1 MRDGSRATSRG
12 GCHMSNLSHTAPLP
26 EAALP
31 RPCHTAAPPPPISSK
46 HAGDKSPPLNP
57 NSTGAAATNGAN
69 PPRSRRTRRQSP
81 SHSRTTPSHHLTGD
95 GPGRGG
101 RRSRAHGSGR
111 VSVYKLLHTS
121 RSNKL
126 NKSKMLAH

>member
-1 MRDGSRATSRG
+1 VSDRG
-12 GCHMSNLSHTAPLP
+12 LHSLTAPP
-26 EAALP
+26 VPPTGEAVPQPPRRPTTRRQATP
-31 RPCHTAAPPPPISSK
+31 RPPLSTLATN
-46 HAGDKSPPLNP
+46 PPLNP
-57 NSTGAAATNGAN
+57 NSACAAAINGAN

-101 RRSRAHGSGR
+101 RRSRAHDGSGR